1 MVTFLAICK
10 TTCISSKL
18 ETKKPFPCPKRL
30 AKAPLK
36 HPAAGSR
43 HLRRTQQRSPKLL
56 FDNGVKLFPLS
67 LDSSPGAQKER
78 ATSRG
83 REQWF
88 PPAPTWC
95 AAPTQIAERVGA
107 HPPPR
112 LAAERHS
119 RNAKKQALLS
129 KPPVAGF
136 SGLASRG
143 RISSCCR
150 RRAAKHFKCRQV
162 PRGCLASHAAFEG
175 T

>member
-10 TTCISSKL
+10 TICISSKL
-18 ETKKPFPCPKRL
+18 ETNKPLPHPKRL
-30 AKAPLK
+30 VKAPLN

-43 HLRRTQQRSPKLL
+43 HHHRTQHRSPKLL
-56 FDNGVKLFPLS
+56 FDNGVKPFPLS
-67 LDSSPGAQKER
+67 LDSSSGAEKEQ

-88 PPAPTWC
+88 PPAPTLC
-95 AAPTQIAERVGA
+95 AAPAQIAERVGA

-112 LAAERHS
+112 VAAERHS

-129 KPPVAGF
+129 KPPTAGF
-136 SGLASRG
+136 SGCASRG
-143 RISSCCR
+143 HISGCCR
-150 RRAAKHFKCRQV
+150 KKAVKHFKCRQV
-162 PRGCLASHAAFEG
+162 PQGCLASHAALGG